1 MNATTAWV
9 DAQAKINLVLR
20 VLAREASGYH
30 QVETLLCRIDL
41 ADRVRVRLNAT
52 GRSLECG
59 GPSMPAGGL
68 GPTEKNLAWRAAT
81 AFVEAAAW
89 RTGFAIEVEKHIPV
103 GGGLGGGSADAG
115 AVLRCLNVLAPRP
128 LSRTRLLELASALG
142 ADVPFLTQ
150 DLSVLALGWGRGD
163 RLLALPALPERPC
176 LIVSAPFGVNTADA
190 YGWLSEAGVPSHPG
204 SVSSVAELGSWPSVD
219 AISANDFEQP
229 VFGRMAAL
237 HSAFTELDAHRG
249 PRGLAV
255 VRMSGSGSTLF
266 GLYDGTGHA
275 IPLPEGFTVRETRTS
290 GAVSAVGTA
299 D

>member
-9 DAQAKINLVLR
+9 DAQAKVNVVLR

-41 ADRVRVRLNAT
+41 ADRVRVRRDAT

-59 GPSMPAGGL
+59 GPAMPAGGL
-68 GPTEKNLAWRAAT
+68 GPTERNLAWRAAT

-115 AVLRCLNVLAPRP
+115 AVLRCLNALAPHP
-128 LSRTRLLELASALG
+128 LDRARLLELASGLG

-150 DLSVLALGWGRGD
+150 DVSALALGWGRGD
-163 RLLALPALPERPC
+163 RLLALPAPPSRPC
-176 LIVSAPFGVNTADA
+176 LIVSAPFGVNTAEA
-190 YGWLSEAGVPSHPG
+190 YGWLSAAGVPSRPG
-204 SVSSVAELGSWPSVD
+204 SVSSLADLNAWPALDALSW
-219 AISANDFEQP
+219 NDFERP
-229 VFGRMAAL
+229 VFARMPAL
-237 HSAFTELDAHRG
+237 RSAFTELDAHRG
-249 PRGLAV
+249 PGGLAV

-266 GLYDGTGHA
+266 GLYDGTSHA
-275 IPLPEGFTVRETRTS
+275 IPLPEGFTLRETRTS
-290 GAVSAVGTA
+290 HEVAAVRTA